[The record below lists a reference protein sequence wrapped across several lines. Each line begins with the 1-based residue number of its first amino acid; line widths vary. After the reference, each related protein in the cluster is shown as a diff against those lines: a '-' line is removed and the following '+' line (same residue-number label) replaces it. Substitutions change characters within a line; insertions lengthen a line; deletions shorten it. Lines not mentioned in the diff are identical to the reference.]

1 MNMRILMLE
10 DDKALS
16 ELVGAYLAR
25 EFRVD
30 RVFDTHE
37 AKAYIER
44 YDYDVVLLDRNI
56 DGIDIGLELVHK
68 IKEKNP
74 STGVI
79 VLSAYGTVS
88 DKIEGLNV
96 GADDYLEKPFDNDEL
111 YARIYALSRRHN
123 AQTRLEVDGLV
134 CDINTSTV
142 MYEDKNI
149 DLSKK
154 EADLL
159 FYLLKNRNRIYSS
172 DDLLDALYLHPEDL
186 ASSTIRVT
194 IAHIRKK
201 LPVELIKTIKTRG
214 YVIEI

>member
-1 MNMRILMLE
+1 MRILMLE

-16 ELVGAYLAR
+16 ELVGAYLAK

-30 RVFDTHE
+30 RVFDIEE

-44 YDYDVVLLDRNI
+44 YDYDVALLDRNI
-56 DGIDIGLELVHK
+56 DGVDIGLEFVDI
-68 IKEKNP
+68 IKTKNP

-79 VLSAYGTVS
+79 ILSAYGTVS

-111 YARIYALSRRHN
+111 FARIYALARRNN
-123 AQTRLEVDGLV
+123 AQTSIEVEGMK
-134 CDINTSTV
+134 CDIVSQIIS
-142 MYEDKNI
+142 YEDHKI
-149 DLSKK
+149 DLTKK
-154 EADLL
+154 ETDLF
-159 FYLLKNRNRIYSS
+159 FYLLQNKNKLFTS
-172 DDLLDALYLHPEDL
+172 DELLDALYLHPDEL

-201 LPVELIKTIKTRG
+201 LPVDLIKTIKTRG

>member
-1 MNMRILMLE
+1 MRILMLE
-10 DDKALS
+10 DDKDLC

-30 RVFDTHE
+30 RVYDTEE
-37 AKAYIER
+37 AKAYIQR
-44 YDYDVVLLDRNI
+44 YDYDVALLDRNI
-56 DGIDIGLELVHK
+56 NGHDIGLELVDK
-68 IKEKNP
+68 IKAKNP

-79 VLSAYGTVS
+79 IISAYGTVS

-111 YARIYALSRRHN
+111 LARIYALARRHN
-123 AQTRLEVDGLV
+123 TQNIMEIEGMV
-134 CDINTSTV
+134 CDLSAQSIS
-142 MYEDKNI
+142 YEGKTI

-154 EADLL
+154 ESDLF
-159 FYLLKNRNRIYSS
+159 FYLLRNKNKIFSS
-172 DDLLDALYLHPEDL
+172 DDLLDALYLHPEEL

-194 IAHIRKK
+194 ITHIRKK
-201 LPVELIKTIKTRG
+201 LPVDLIKTVKTRG

>member
-1 MNMRILMLE
+1 MLE

-16 ELVGAYLAR
+16 ELVAAYLSK

-30 RVFDTHE
+30 QVYDIEE
-37 AKAYIER
+37 AKAYIDR
-44 YDYDVVLLDRNI
+44 YDYDVTLLDRNI
-56 DGIDIGLELVHK
+56 DGVDLGLELVDK
-68 IKEKNP
+68 IKRKNP

-79 VLSAYGTVS
+79 VVSAYGNVS
-88 DKIEGLNV
+88 DKVEGLNV

-111 YARIYALSRRHN
+111 LARIYALARRN
-123 AQTRLEVDGLV
+123 STDTSIEVEGML
-134 CDINTSTV
+134 CDISNARIR
-142 MYEDKNI
+142 YEGKNI

-154 EADLL
+154 ESELF
-159 FYLLKNRNRIYSS
+159 FYLLKNKNKLYSS

-201 LPVELIKTIKTRG
+201 LPVDLIKTVKTRG
-214 YVIEI
+214 YIIEM

>member
-1 MNMRILMLE
+1 MRILMLE
-10 DDKALS
+10 DDRALS
-16 ELVGAYLAR
+16 ELVGTFLSK

-30 RVFDTHE
+30 RVFDTDE
-37 AKAYIER
+37 AKAYIQR
-44 YDYDVVLLDRNI
+44 YDYDVALLDRNI
-56 DGIDIGLELVHK
+56 DGVDVGLELVDK
-68 IKEKNP
+68 IKTKNP

-79 VLSAYGTVS
+79 VISAYGTVS

-96 GADDYLEKPFDNDEL
+96 GADDYLEKPFDFDEL

-123 AQTRLEVDGLV
+123 AQTNMDIEGMV
-134 CDINTSTV
+134 CDLTASTIS
-142 MYEDKNI
+142 YEGKNI

-154 EADLL
+154 ESDLF
-159 FYLLKNRNRIYSS
+159 FYLLKNKNKLYSS

-201 LPVELIKTIKTRG
+201 LPVDLIKTVKTRG
-214 YVIEI
+214 YIIEL

>member
-1 MNMRILMLE
+1 MLE

-30 RVFDTHE
+30 RVFDTGE
-37 AKAYIER
+37 AKAYIDR
-44 YDYDVVLLDRNI
+44 YDYDVALLDRNI
-56 DGIDIGLELVHK
+56 NGKDVGLELVNR
-68 IKEKNP
+68 IKTKSP

-79 VLSAYGTVS
+79 VISAYGTVTE
-88 DKIEGLNV
+88 KIDGLNV

-111 YARIYALSRRHN
+111 LARIYALVRRNRVHSKIEVEGMLCDLN
-123 AQTRLEVDGLV
+123 NQT
-134 CDINTSTV
+134 IS
-142 MYEDKNI
+142 YEGQNV

-154 EADLL
+154 ESDLF
-159 FYLLKNRNRIYSS
+159 FYLLENKNRLYSS
-172 DDLLDALYLHPEDL
+172 DDLLDALYLHPEEL

-201 LPVELIKTIKTRG
+201 LPVDLIKTVKTRG

>member
-1 MNMRILMLE
+1 MLE
-10 DDKALS
+10 DDKDLC

-30 RVFDTHE
+30 RVYDTEE
-37 AKAYIER
+37 AKAYIQR
-44 YDYDVVLLDRNI
+44 YDYDVALLDRNI
-56 DGIDIGLELVHK
+56 NGHDIGLELVDK
-68 IKEKNP
+68 IKAKNP

-79 VLSAYGTVS
+79 IISAYGTVS

-111 YARIYALSRRHN
+111 LARIYALARRHN
-123 AQTRLEVDGLV
+123 TQNIMEIEGMV
-134 CDINTSTV
+134 CDLSAQSIS
-142 MYEDKNI
+142 YEGKTI

-154 EADLL
+154 ESDLF
-159 FYLLKNRNRIYSS
+159 FYLLRNKNKIFSS
-172 DDLLDALYLHPEDL
+172 DDLLDALYLHPEEL

-194 IAHIRKK
+194 ITHIRKK
-201 LPVELIKTIKTRG
+201 LPVDLIKTVKTRG

>member
-1 MNMRILMLE
+1 MRILMLE

-16 ELVGAYLAR
+16 ELVGAYLAK
-25 EFRVD
+25 EFRID
-30 RVFDTHE
+30 CVFDTDE
-37 AKAYIER
+37 AKAYIDR

-56 DGIDIGLELVHK
+56 NGVDIGLELVDK
-68 IKEKNP
+68 IKSKNP

-79 VLSAYGTVS
+79 VISAYGTVS

-123 AQTRLEVDGLV
+123 GPSNIEIDGLV
-134 CDINTSTV
+134 CDITNARVS
-142 MYEDKNI
+142 YEGKSI

-154 EADLL
+154 ESDLF
-159 FYLLKNRNRIYSS
+159 FYLLKNKNKLYSS
-172 DDLLDALYLHPEDL
+172 DDLLDALYLHPEEL

-201 LPVELIKTIKTRG
+201 IPVDLIKTIKTRG
-214 YVIEI
+214 YMIEL

>member
-1 MNMRILMLE
+1 MRILMLE

-30 RVFDTHE
+30 RVFDTDE
-37 AKAYIER
+37 AKAYIQR

-56 DGIDIGLELVHK
+56 KGEDIGLELVDE
-68 IKEKNP
+68 IKAKNP

-79 VLSAYGTVS
+79 VISAYGTVS
-88 DKIEGLNV
+88 DKIDGLNV

-111 YARIYALSRRHN
+111 LARIYALSRRHTMQN
-123 AQTRLEVDGLV
+123 IFEIEGMV
-134 CDINTSTV
+134 CDLSSQTV
-142 MYEDKNI
+142 SYEDKGI

-154 EADLL
+154 ESDLF
-159 FYLLKNRNRIYSS
+159 FYLLRNQNKIFSS

-201 LPVELIKTIKTRG
+201 LPVDLIKTVKTRG
-214 YVIEI
+214 YVIET

>member
-1 MNMRILMLE
+1 MRILMLE

-30 RVFDTHE
+30 CVFDTQE
-37 AKAYIER
+37 ASAYIQR

-56 DGIDIGLELVHK
+56 NGVDIGLELVEK
-68 IKEKNP
+68 IKNKNP

-79 VLSAYGTVS
+79 VISAYGNVS
-88 DKIEGLNV
+88 DKIDGLNV

-123 AQTRLEVDGLV
+123 AQITMEIEGLV
-134 CDINTSTV
+134 CDLSAQTVSYENT
-142 MYEDKNI
+142 NI

-154 EADLL
+154 ESDLF
-159 FYLLKNRNRIYSS
+159 FYLLKNKNKLFSS
-172 DDLLDALYLHPEDL
+172 DDLLDALYLHPEEL

-201 LPVELIKTIKTRG
+201 LPVDLIKTVKTRG

>member
-1 MNMRILMLE
+1 MLE
-10 DDKALS
+10 DDRALS
-16 ELVGAYLAR
+16 ELVGTYLSK

-30 RVFDTHE
+30 RVYNTSE
-37 AKAYIER
+37 AKDYIDR

-56 DGIDIGLELVHK
+56 DGVDVGLELVDK
-68 IKEKNP
+68 IKTKNP

-79 VLSAYGTVS
+79 VLSAYGNVS

-111 YARIYALSRRHN
+111 FARIYALSRRNN
-123 AQTRLEVDGLV
+123 AQATVEVDGLI
-134 CDINTSTV
+134 CDMQSCTV
-142 MYEDKNI
+142 SYQGENI

-154 EADLL
+154 ESDLL
-159 FYLLKNRNRIYSS
+159 FYLLKNKNKILSS
-172 DDLLDALYLHPEDL
+172 DDLLDALYLHPEEL

-214 YVIEI
+214 YVVEL

>member
-1 MNMRILMLE
+1 MRILMLE

-16 ELVGAYLAR
+16 ALVGAYLAK

-30 RVFDTHE
+30 CVFDTEE

-44 YDYDVVLLDRNI
+44 YDYDVALLDRNI
-56 DGIDIGLELVHK
+56 NGVDIGLELVNK
-68 IKEKNP
+68 IKDKNP

-79 VLSAYGTVS
+79 VISAYGTVS

-123 AQTRLEVDGLV
+123 AQTTMEVGGMV
-134 CDINTSTV
+134 CDITNFTV
-142 MYEDKNI
+142 THEGKNI

-154 EADLL
+154 ESDLF
-159 FYLLKNRNRIYSS
+159 FYLLKNKNKLYSS
-172 DDLLDALYLHPEDL
+172 DDLLDALYLHPEEL

-201 LPVELIKTIKTRG
+201 LPVDLIKTIKTRG
-214 YVIEI
+214 YMIEL

>member
-1 MNMRILMLE
+1 MLE

-16 ELVGAYLAR
+16 ELVGAYLSK

-30 RVFDTHE
+30 QVYDIEE
-37 AKAYIER
+37 AKAYIDR
-44 YDYDVVLLDRNI
+44 YDYDVALLDRNI
-56 DGIDIGLELVHK
+56 DGVDLGLELVDK
-68 IKEKNP
+68 IKRKNP

-79 VLSAYGTVS
+79 VISAYGNVS

-111 YARIYALSRRHN
+111 FARIYALSRRHN
-123 AQTRLEVDGLV
+123 TDTSIEVDGML
-134 CDINTSTV
+134 CDITNARVS
-142 MYEDKNI
+142 YEGNNI

-154 EADLL
+154 ESELF
-159 FYLLKNRNRIYSS
+159 FYLLKNKNKLYSS

-201 LPVELIKTIKTRG
+201 LPVDLIKTVKTRG
-214 YVIEI
+214 YIIEI

>member
-1 MNMRILMLE
+1 MLE
-10 DDKALS
+10 DDRALS
-16 ELVGAYLAR
+16 ELVGAYLSK

-30 RVFDTHE
+30 RVFDTSE

-44 YDYDVVLLDRNI
+44 YDYDVALLDRNI
-56 DGIDIGLELVHK
+56 DGEDIGLELVDV
-68 IKEKNP
+68 IKTKNP

-123 AQTRLEVDGLV
+123 TQMEMEVKGMICDLQAQTVTYKGEVV
-134 CDINTSTV
+134 
-142 MYEDKNI
+142 

-154 EADLL
+154 ESDLL
-159 FYLLKNRNRIYSS
+159 FYLLKNKNKIFSS
-172 DDLLDALYLHPEDL
+172 DDLLDALYLHPEEL

-214 YVIEI
+214 YVIEV

>member
-1 MNMRILMLE
+1 MLE
-10 DDKALS
+10 DDRALS

-30 RVFDTHE
+30 RVFDTDE

-44 YDYDVVLLDRNI
+44 YDYDVALLDRNI
-56 DGIDIGLELVHK
+56 DGVDVGLELVQI
-68 IKEKNP
+68 IKAKNP

-79 VLSAYGTVS
+79 ILSAYGTVS

-111 YARIYALSRRHN
+111 FARIYALSRRNN
-123 AQTRLEVDGLV
+123 AQTSIEIDGMR
-134 CDINTSTV
+134 CDMISQTV
-142 MYEDKNI
+142 TYEGRTI
-149 DLSKK
+149 DLTKK
-154 EADLL
+154 ETDLF
-159 FYLLKNRNRIYSS
+159 FYLLQNKNKLFSS
-172 DDLLDALYLHPEDL
+172 DELLDALYLHPDAL

-201 LPVELIKTIKTRG
+201 LPIDLIKTIKTRG

>member
-1 MNMRILMLE
+1 MRILMLE

-16 ELVGAYLAR
+16 ELVGAYLSK

-30 RVFDTHE
+30 CVYDTDE
-37 AKAYIER
+37 ARAYIDR
-44 YDYDVVLLDRNI
+44 YDYDVALLDRNI
-56 DGIDIGLELVHK
+56 NGNDIGLSLVEK
-68 IKEKNP
+68 IKNKNP

-79 VLSAYGTVS
+79 IISAYGTVN

-123 AQTRLEVDGLV
+123 AQTKMEIEGMTLN
-134 CDINTSTV
+134 INNMSIV
-142 MYEDKNI
+142 YEGKNI

-154 EADLL
+154 ESDLF
-159 FYLLKNRNRIYSS
+159 FYLLKNKNKLYSS
-172 DDLLDALYLHPEDL
+172 DDLLDALYLHPEDI

-201 LPVELIKTIKTRG
+201 LPIELIKTVKTRG
-214 YVIEI
+214 YIIEI

>member
-1 MNMRILMLE
+1 MRILMLE
-10 DDKALS
+10 DDRALS
-16 ELVGAYLAR
+16 ELVGAYLAT

-30 RVFDTHE
+30 CVFDTDE

-56 DGIDIGLELVHK
+56 DGLDIGLELVDK
-68 IKEKNP
+68 IKSKNP

-79 VLSAYGTVS
+79 VISAYGTVS

-111 YARIYALSRRHN
+111 FARIYALSRRN
-123 AQTRLEVDGLV
+123 SASTTINVKGMV
-134 CDINTSTV
+134 CDVSQTTV
-142 MYEDKNI
+142 TYEGKNI

-154 EADLL
+154 ESDLF
-159 FYLLKNRNRIYSS
+159 FYLLKNKNKLYSS
-172 DDLLDALYLHPEDL
+172 DELLDVLYLHPEEL

-201 LPVELIKTIKTRG
+201 LPVDLIKTVKTRG
-214 YVIEI
+214 YMIEL

>member
-1 MNMRILMLE
+1 MRILMLE
-10 DDKALS
+10 DDKALG
-16 ELVGAYLAR
+16 ELVGAYLSK

-30 RVFDTHE
+30 VVCDIDE
-37 AKAYIER
+37 AKAYIDR
-44 YDYDVVLLDRNI
+44 YDYDVTLLDRNI
-56 DGIDIGLELVHK
+56 NGADIGLELVSK
-68 IKEKNP
+68 IKTKNP

-79 VLSAYGTVS
+79 IISAYGTVT

-111 YARIYALSRRHN
+111 FARIYALSRRHN
-123 AQTRLEVDGLV
+123 TDTIMEVEGVL
-134 CDINTSTV
+134 CDLTNFRISF
-142 MYEDKNI
+142 EGKNI

-154 EADLL
+154 ESELF
-159 FYLLKNRNRIYSS
+159 FYLLKNKNKLYSS

-201 LPVELIKTIKTRG
+201 LPVDLIKTVKTRG
-214 YVIEI
+214 YIIEI

>member
-1 MNMRILMLE
+1 MRILMLE
-10 DDKALS
+10 DDKDLS

-30 RVFDTHE
+30 CVFDTEE
-37 AKAYIER
+37 ARAYLER

-56 DGIDIGLELVHK
+56 NGKDIGLELVEL
-68 IKEKNP
+68 IKTKNP

-79 VLSAYGTVS
+79 IISAYGTVS
-88 DKIEGLNV
+88 DKIEGLNE

-111 YARIYALSRRHN
+111 FARIYALSRRHN
-123 AQTRLEVDGLV
+123 AQNVMEIGGMV
-134 CDINTSTV
+134 CDISSQSIS
-142 MYEDKNI
+142 YEEKTI
-149 DLSKK
+149 DLTKK
-154 EADLL
+154 ETDLF
-159 FYLLKNRNRIYSS
+159 FYLLKNKNKIFSS
-172 DDLLDALYLHPEDL
+172 DELLDALYLHPDEL

-201 LPVELIKTIKTRG
+201 LPVDLIKTVKTRG